1 MKLRVLSTGSKG
13 NCYILSSDSGEN
25 LIVEAGVKIM
35 EIKKALN
42 FDLSGVSGCLLSH
55 EDGDHSKAA
64 IDIMKC
70 GINLY
75 TSKGTLEALKLLDH
89 YRSHA
94 IRSGQAV
101 QIGGFKVL
109 PFDTVH
115 DVAEP
120 HGYLIKHEEMG
131 TMLFLTDTHYSKY
144 KFNGVNF
151 MVVEANFCEDILDTK
166 SSKSFLRERILN
178 SHMSLQNLLGM
189 LDANDTS
196 KVAKIVLIHLS
207 DSNSNES
214 EFVEKVQAATG
225 IPTFAAKNGDNYE
238 LNINPF

>member
-1 MKLRVLSTGSKG
+1 MKLTVVGTGSKG
-13 NCYILSSDSGEN
+13 NCYILSSDSGES
-25 LIVEAGVKIM
+25 LIVEAGAKFLDVK
-35 EIKKALN
+35 KNLDFN
-42 FDLSGVSGCLLSH
+42 LRGVVGCVLSH
-55 EDGDHSKAA
+55 CHIDHSKYIRDYVAGG
-64 IDIMKC
+64 ID
-70 GINLY
+70 LY
-75 TSKGTLEALKLLDH
+75 TSKGTLEALKLHDH

-101 QIGGFKVL
+101 QIGSFKVL

-151 MVVEANFCEDILDTK
+151 MVVEANFCEDILDAK

-207 DSNSNES
+207 DSNSNEAK
-214 EFVEKVQAATG
+214 FVEKVQAATG
-225 IPTFAAKNGDNYE
+225 IPTFAANNGEKYE